1 MKSLD
6 LRTVSSLRTRILRWY
21 GKHQRELRWRKTTDP
36 YEILVSEIMLQQTQ
50 VSRVQQKLPQFLKQ
64 FPTIRT
70 LARSSNARV
79 VRAWQGM
86 GYNIRAIRLR
96 DLARG
101 VISTHDGKLPS
112 NVAVLRSLPG
122 IGPYTA

>member
-6 LRTVSSLRTRILRWY
+6 PKTVSSLHNGILRWY
-21 GKHQRELRWRKTTDP
+21 RKHQRELHWRNTTDP

-50 VSRVQQKLPQFLKQ
+50 VSRVQQKLPQFLKR
-64 FPTIRT
+64 FPTLRA

-86 GYNIRAIRLR
+86 GYNNRAVRLR
-96 DLARG
+96 DLARTVMSAHNG
-101 VISTHDGKLPS
+101 
-112 NVAVLRSLPG
+112 
-122 IGPYTA
+122 